1 MVTKRMTPFEVEGK
15 VVHQVGMPCN
25 YGWFNPVENADDS
38 VNLLTPAVGCP
49 NTFCP
54 EYKAF
59 MVNVSKA

>member
-1 MVTKRMTPFEVEGK
+1 MAPKPSAFMMKGILPF
-15 VVHQVGMPCN
+15 
-25 YGWFNPVENADDS
+25 S
-38 VNLLTPAVGCP
+38 VFAIGCP

>member
-1 MVTKRMTPFEVEGK
+1 MVTKRMTPFEVEGET
-15 VVHQVGMPCN
+15 VHQVGMPCN

-38 VNLLTPAVGCP
+38 VNHLTPAVGCP